1 MEYFDS
7 HAHYNDNRFADEY
20 PGGADAAI
28 HDAYDL
34 GIRHI
39 LNAGTNP
46 ETSRESIIL
55 AEKYDFLYAAVGL
68 HPEDAMHIADE
79 DIQSVLSDIRALAS
93 HPKVVAIGE
102 IGLDY
107 HWDPDG
113 KERQIRL
120 FDAQLSMAEELSLPV
135 IVHDRDAHGDAFDTV
150 RAHPHVR
157 GVFHSFSGSAEMA
170 RQLSR
175 MGWYISFSGT
185 ISYKNAAKVR
195 EAAAVVP
202 HDRLLIETDA
212 PYLAPVSHRGKINYS
227 GYVPCTARALAEAI
241 GLTEEETVRLTT
253 ENAKR
258 LFSIQ

>member
-34 GIRHI
+34 GIRYI

-46 ETSRESIIL
+46 KTSRESIVL

-79 DIQSVLSDIRALAS
+79 DIPSVLDEIRALAS

-113 KERQIRL
+113 KDRQIRL
-120 FDAQLSMAEELSLPV
+120 FDAQLSMAEDLSLPV

-170 RQLSR
+170 RQLSM

-212 PYLAPVSHRGKINYS
+212 PYLSPVPHREKINYS
-227 GYVPCTARALAEAI
+227 GYVPCTARALADAI
-241 GLTEEETVRLTT
+241 GLSEEETVRLTT
-253 ENAKR
+253 ENAKI

>member
-7 HAHYNDNRFADEY
+7 HAHYNDGRFAEEY
-20 PGGADAAI
+20 PGRADAAI
-28 HDAYDL
+28 RDAYDL
-34 GIRHI
+34 GIRYI

-55 AEKYDFLYAAVGL
+55 AEKYPFMYAAVGL
-68 HPEDAMHIADE
+68 HPEDAMHIPD
-79 DIQSVLSDIRALAS
+79 SDIPRVLDDIRSLAA
-93 HPKVVAIGE
+93 HHKVVAIGE

-113 KERQIRL
+113 RDRQIRL

-150 RAHPHVR
+150 RAHPNVR

-170 RQLSR
+170 RQLSM

-195 EAAAVVP
+195 EAAAAVP

-212 PYLAPVSHRGKINYS
+212 PYLAPVPHRGKINYS
-227 GYVPCTARALAEAI
+227 GYVADTARALADAI
-241 GLTEEETVRLTT
+241 GLSEEETVRLTT
-253 ENAKR
+253 ENAKN
-258 LFSIQ
+258 LFGIQ

>member
-7 HAHYNDNRFADEY
+7 HAHYNDGRFTEEY

-28 HDAYDL
+28 RDAYGL
-34 GIRHI
+34 GVRYI

-46 ETSRESIIL
+46 QTSRESLAL
-55 AEKYDFLYAAVGL
+55 AEKYDFLYAAAGL

-79 DIQSVLSDIRALAS
+79 DIPSVLDEIRSLAS
-93 HPKVVAIGE
+93 HPKAVAIGE

-113 KERQIRL
+113 KERQMRL

-135 IVHDRDAHGDAFDTV
+135 IVHDRDAHGDAFDVV

-212 PYLAPVSHRGKINYS
+212 PYLAPVPHRGKINYS
-227 GYVPCTARALAEAI
+227 GYVPCTARALANAI
-241 GLTEEETVRLTT
+241 GLGEEETVRLTT
-253 ENAKR
+253 QNAKN
-258 LFSIQ
+258 LFGIK

>member
-7 HAHYNDNRFADEY
+7 HAHYTDARFAEEY

-28 HDAYDL
+28 RDAYDL
-34 GIRHI
+34 GVRYI

-46 ETSRESIIL
+46 QTSWESLAL
-55 AEKYDFLYAAVGL
+55 AEKYDFLYAAAGL

-79 DIQSVLSDIRALAS
+79 DIPSVLDEIRSLAS
-93 HPKVVAIGE
+93 HPKAVAIGE

-113 KERQIRL
+113 KERQMRL

-135 IVHDRDAHGDAFDTV
+135 IVHDRDAHGDAFDVV

-212 PYLAPVSHRGKINYS
+212 PYLAPVPHRGKINYS
-227 GYVPCTARALAEAI
+227 GYVPCTARALADAI
-241 GLTEEETVRLTT
+241 GLGEEETVRLTT
-253 ENAKR
+253 QNAKN
-258 LFSIQ
+258 LFGIK

>member
-7 HAHYNDNRFADEY
+7 HAHYNDGRFTEEY

-28 HDAYDL
+28 RDAYGL
-34 GIRHI
+34 GIRYI

-46 ETSRESIIL
+46 DTSRESIAL
-55 AEKYDFLYAAVGL
+55 AEQYPFMYAAVGL
-68 HPEDAMHIADE
+68 HPEDAMHVPD
-79 DIQSVLSDIRALAS
+79 SDIPHVLADIRTLAAHS
-93 HPKVVAIGE
+93 KVVAIGE

-113 KERQIRL
+113 RERQIRL
-120 FDAQLSMAEELSLPV
+120 FDAQLSLAEELSLPV

-150 RAHPHVR
+150 RAHPGVR

-170 RQLSR
+170 RQLSM

-185 ISYKNAAKVR
+185 VSYKNAAKVR
-195 EAAAVVP
+195 EAAAAVP

-212 PYLAPVSHRGKINYS
+212 PYLAPVPHRGKRCHS
-227 GYVPCTARALAEAI
+227 GLLPHTLAALAEIRGISVEEAAK
-241 GLTEEETVRLTT
+241 LTLT
-253 ENAKR
+253 NAKR
-258 LFSIQ
+258 FYGIE

>member
-7 HAHYNDNRFADEY
+7 HAHYNDARFAEEY

-28 HDAYDL
+28 RDAYDL
-34 GIRHI
+34 GVRYI

-46 ETSRESIIL
+46 QTSWESLAL
-55 AEKYDFLYAAVGL
+55 AEKYDFLYAAAGL

-79 DIQSVLSDIRALAS
+79 DIPSVLDEIRSLAS
-93 HPKVVAIGE
+93 HPKAVAIGE

-113 KERQIRL
+113 KERQMRL

-135 IVHDRDAHGDAFDTV
+135 IVHDRDAHGNAFDVV

-212 PYLAPVSHRGKINYS
+212 PYLAPVPHRGKINYS
-227 GYVPCTARALAEAI
+227 GYVPCTARALANAI
-241 GLTEEETVRLTT
+241 GLGEEETVRLTT
-253 ENAKR
+253 QNAKN
-258 LFSIQ
+258 LFGIK

>member
-7 HAHYNDNRFADEY
+7 HAHYNDNRFAEEF
-20 PGGADAAI
+20 PGGADAALR
-28 HDAYDL
+28 DAYAL
-34 GIRHI
+34 RIRYI
-39 LNAGTNP
+39 LNADTNP
-46 ETSRESIIL
+46 DTSRESVAL
-55 AEKYDFLYAAVGL
+55 AEKYPFMYAAAGL
-68 HPEDAMHIADE
+68 HPEDAMQIPDAD
-79 DIQSVLSDIRALAS
+79 IPAVLDTIRSLAA

-113 KERQIRL
+113 RERQIRL
-120 FDAQLSMAEELSLPV
+120 FDSQLTMAEELSLPV

-150 RAHPHVR
+150 RAHPNVR

-170 RQLSR
+170 RQLSM

-195 EAAAVVP
+195 EAAAAVP
-202 HDRLLIETDA
+202 HERLLIETDA
-212 PYLAPVSHRGKINYS
+212 PYLSPVPHRGKINYS

-241 GLTEEETVRLTT
+241 GLSEEETVRITA
-253 ENAKR
+253 ENAKN
-258 LFSIQ
+258 LFGIQ